1 MPTISKI
8 KIQLNP
14 ELPGNSYDIHD
25 TRLSGVTNSI
35 EDGNSDVV
43 TSNGVYDY
51 ILQNCVIARDIEEE

>member
-43 TSNGVYDY
+43 TSNGVY
-51 ILQNCVIARDIEEE
+51 LNF

>member
-8 KIQLNP
+8 KIRLNS
-14 ELPGNSYDIHD
+14 EAPGNSYDIHD
-25 TRLSGVTNSI
+25 SRVSGVTDSI
-35 EDGNSDVV
+35 EDGNTDIV